1 MLGQLQWK
9 SRLTYRRARRN
20 YPVKTGL
27 QNSGTDTKADTCE
40 ALVSVLFQAM
50 PDKIQWNCLKISR

>member
-40 ALVSVLFQAM
+40 ALVSESFPTV
-50 PDKIQWNCLKISR
+50 PGNIPIS

>member
-1 MLGQLQWK
+1 MLEQLQWK

-40 ALVSVLFQAM
+40 ALVSVSF
-50 PDKIQWNCLKISR
+50 PGVPGNIPIS

>member
-9 SRLTYRRARRN
+9 IRLAYRRARRY

-27 QNSGTDTKADTCE
+27 QNSDTDTKADTCE
-40 ALVSVLFQAM
+40 ALVSVSF
-50 PDKIQWNCLKISR
+50 PVVPGNIPIS